1 MPAWKRSRSLWER
14 ARQEKSLRD
23 YAAAICYELQPV
35 RFSTVQNQTL
45 DFRHNVL
52 PELPSQSRKLI
63 KILLEVTK
71 WLSQFVLCHKR
82 HVLGLLLY
90 YALVRWI
97 HERLQA
103 GPAVLIVTA
112 LLWIFT
118 AGLSDAPREGLSAYA
133 AFNRG
138 FERLMGDIDAEQLL
152 AQHVAGGGG
161 FMMMM
166 NNRAN
171 DNGRQDDVQ
180 APRRQRAAVAA
191 RPLVEPPQE
200 EEEEEDD
207 HPEEAENAPR
217 RRGKKGRK
225 QRRTVEQRRELQH
238 QRQAAREMGFG
249 HEDDQEARLRLLE
262 DHVARGD

>member
-1 MPAWKRSRSLWER
+1 MAVWKRSRSLWEK

-23 YAAAICYELQPV
+23 YATAILYELQPV
-35 RFSTVQNQTL
+35 RLSTVQNQTFN
-45 DFRHNVL
+45 FRHNVL
-52 PELPSQSRKLI
+52 PQLPSQSRKFAAI
-63 KILLEVTK
+63 VWGVTK
-71 WLSQFVLCHKR
+71 WLAKFLLCHKT
-82 HVLGLLLY
+82 HVIGLLLY
-90 YALVRWI
+90 YAMVRMI

-112 LLWIFT
+112 LVWIFT

-152 AQHVAGGGG
+152 AQHVGGGGGGG

-166 NNRAN
+166 NHHAN
-171 DNGRQDDVQ
+171 DNHRNEDRE
-180 APRRQRAAVAA
+180 PRRPRAAVGE
-191 RPLVEPPQE
+191 RPPVQPPQDE
-200 EEEEEDD
+200 ELPAEE
-207 HPEEAENAPR
+207 PENAVR

-225 QRRTVEQRRELQH
+225 QRRTVEQRRELQE

-249 HEDDQEARLRLLE
+249 NGDDQEARLRLLE
-262 DHVARGD
+262 DQVARDE